1 MNIFICI
8 YPHAYVRIS
17 ICIYIYI
24 CRYVSTCACACVHIY
39 IYLYIYICIHIY
51 IYIYIYMQTGL
62 FRGFH
67 ITGSCLGISILGMV
81 AFGRFQRKPSRLEIP
96 VWGLGLR
103 M

>member
-1 MNIFICI
+1 MSYRGVLLWECVNVHIYICI

-17 ICIYIYI
+17 IYIY
-24 CRYVSTCACACVHIY
+24 ACMYPHAHVRVY
-39 IYLYIYICIHIY
+39 IYIHIY
-51 IYIYIYMQTGL
+51 IYADWAIQ
-62 FRGFH
+62 GFH